1 MQYAIFLSAINWKDS
16 IFLLIAQAGKA
27 GALYFSAAYSKV
39 SGTAVKFITSV
50 FVFGELKK
58 CLWGSF

>member
-1 MQYAIFLSAINWKDS
+1 M
-16 IFLLIAQAGKA
+16 FLLIAQAGKA

-58 CLWGSF
+58 CL